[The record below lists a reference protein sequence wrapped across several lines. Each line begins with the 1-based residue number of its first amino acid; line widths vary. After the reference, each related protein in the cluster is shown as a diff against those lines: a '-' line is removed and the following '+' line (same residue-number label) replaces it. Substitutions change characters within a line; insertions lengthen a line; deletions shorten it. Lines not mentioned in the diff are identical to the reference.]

1 MKILDKY
8 LLKHFIPAYF
18 LAGVIFCS
26 FYFLVDLLSNLN
38 EFIDKGAQLVDI
50 AGFYAFFF
58 PSLWIKLSP
67 LAVLIGVWFSVGH
80 LAQDRE
86 IMAMRL
92 SGISSVRIILSL
104 IISGL
109 LISFFCLIINV
120 KLVPF
125 CEEKKQETWKGRIQ
139 GEEEY
144 LTKTKENFI
153 FSYRDD
159 VYFVK
164 SFDGKKRVMKGVRIV
179 YKSSNNGP
187 EIKSPSRIH
196 PQQKKTD
203 ITAQEAIWDNR
214 EWVLIDGIKRTFD
227 KDDNIEEVEE
237 FDKKEISLL
246 LSPHELWL
254 YNKSPSFISTTNLKD
269 KIKEYKNTST
279 LLYPYWTELHSR
291 FSLPF
296 INFTLLI
303 VSIPFC
309 LLSLHQSSVGRM
321 GWALGLSLVYYVFFS
336 LMVAIS
342 EKGNIY
348 PPLGVWL
355 PNLLFL
361 TIGTIY
367 IWRKR

>member
-8 LLKHFIPAYF
+8 LLKHFAPAYF
-18 LAGVIFCS
+18 LSGIIFCS

-38 EFIDKGAQLVDI
+38 EFVDKGAQLADT
-50 AGFYAFFF
+50 AGYYASFF

-92 SGISSVRIILSL
+92 SGISSLRIIQPLV
-104 IISGL
+104 ISGL
-109 LISFFCLIINV
+109 LISFLCLIIN
-120 KLVPF
+120 LNFIPS
-125 CEEKKQETWKGRIQ
+125 CEEKKQETWKGKIQ
-139 GEEEY
+139 GDEKY
-144 LTKTKENFI
+144 LTKTRENFI
-153 FSYRDD
+153 FSYRND
-159 VYFVK
+159 VYFVEN
-164 SFDGKKRVMKGVRIV
+164 FYGKTRAMEGVRII
-179 YKSSNNGP
+179 YNSSGNDAK
-187 EIKSPSRIH
+187 IKSYSRNHTI
-196 PQQKKTD
+196 KKID
-203 ITAQEAIWDNR
+203 MTAQEALWDDG

-237 FDKKEISLL
+237 FDKKEINLPL
-246 LSPHELWL
+246 DPHDLWL
-254 YNKSPSFISTTNLKD
+254 YNKSPSFISTANLKD
-269 KIKEYKNTST
+269 KITEYKNTYT

-336 LMVAIS
+336 FMVAIS
-342 EKGNIY
+342 EKGDIY

-361 TIGTIY
+361 TIGIIY
-367 IWRKR
+367 IFRKR